1 MTRLLTGCTIDITVI
16 RHPLSWI
23 RRVYKRFRTVPNSHY
38 RLKRGLANES
48 LGDSIRREPV
58 VWNFATKFYGSTDV
72 SHFDGSMEDA
82 AHTNLRT
89 ASHSSASSLLA
100 SAKTR
105 LDSFLFV
112 GVYERLDDAVEL
124 LAHRLCW

>member
-1 MTRLLTGCTIDITVI
+1 MVRLLTGCTIDITVI

-23 RRVYKRFRTVPNSHY
+23 RRVYARFRTVPNSHY
-38 RLKRGLANES
+38 RLKRAAKNES
-48 LGDSIRREPV
+48 LSDYILREPT
-58 VWNFATKFYGSTDV
+58 VWNFATKFYGSSDV
-72 SHFDGSMEDA
+72 THFDGSMDA
-82 AHTNLRT
+82 AKHIELRT
-89 ASHSSASSLLA
+89 PSHGTASSLLA